1 MAKAGI
7 VYVGTA
13 DGIAIYSD
21 PGGIGRWRR
30 VGHELRGTAVTA
42 IEAEDALT
50 VTVQTT
56 TLGAQR
62 SSDGGQSWA
71 LAGEHGPEILGTR
84 VATTS
89 GPVEQVYPRIKG
101 ATALARLAGK
111 APVILAAAAGGTMF
125 FRSEDDGIHWEP
137 AGVEGDTIGRVNVIM
152 PASYHIDSAWA
163 GTEQGELLRSE
174 NRGREWQIVAR
185 EEAAILS
192 LAVVRLV

>member
-7 VYVGTA
+7 VYVGTG

-21 PGGIGRWRR
+21 PGGLGRWRR

-50 VTVQTT
+50 LIVQTA

-62 SSDGGQSWA
+62 SSDGGQSWS
-71 LAGEHGPEILGTR
+71 LAGESSLASLGVR
-84 VATTS
+84 VATTR
-89 GPVEQVYPRIKG
+89 GPVEQLYPRIKG
-101 ATALARLAGK
+101 ATALARLEGK
-111 APVILAAAAGGTMF
+111 TPVILAAAAGGTMF

-137 AGVEGDTIGRVNVIM
+137 GGIEGDTIGSVNVIM
-152 PASYHIDSAWA
+152 PATYDIDSAWA
-163 GTEQGELLRSE
+163 GTEKGELLRSE

-185 EEAAILS
+185 EAAAIHS

>member
-1 MAKAGI
+1 MLDREWL
-7 VYVGTA
+7 VV
-13 DGIAIYSD
+13 YSD

-50 VTVQTT
+50 LTVQTA
-56 TLGAQR
+56 TLGVQR

-71 LAGEHGPEILGTR
+71 LVGEVALEPIGVW
-84 VATTS
+84 VATTG
-89 GPVEQVYPRIKG
+89 GPVDQVYPRIKA

-111 APVILAAAAGGTMF
+111 NPVILAAAAGGIMF

-137 AGVEGDTIGRVNVIM
+137 AGLQGEGIGRVNVIM

-163 GTEQGELLRSE
+163 GTERGELLHSE
-174 NRGREWQIVAR
+174 NRGREWQLVAR
-185 EEAAILS
+185 EEVAILS
-192 LAVVRLV
+192 LAVMRLI